1 MSSTTR
7 IMEVQSATTEP
18 PLEPPETQPPAFRVR
33 VIRSLAEFLPLKTQW
48 DVFLKIANV
57 ENLCLTHAWL
67 TQWLQHFP
75 PQELLIIIVQDH
87 RDNWLAVAPLKIS
100 LGKQGFACKMLRH
113 LQFIGTQP
121 NVYDWMEI
129 VMAPGQNESAV
140 LNTIASVIRNSRWD
154 VLDFLFMRNRAQ
166 CEGLARALA
175 PRQAES
181 AIHSETVMP
190 CLPLPDSIKAYETT
204 RRKKTR
210 LEVNRHCNRF
220 EKDLG
225 SRPRLAFQTE
235 PKVSGILL
243 KEFVDNH
250 KQYWAS
256 RGQKS
261 DFQRFPKLHSFYQNM
276 LDEACRVSGQN
287 APRLL
292 LSTLTVNDMTLSY
305 QLGFW
310 QGSSYLSH
318 LTNFNQ
324 NFRSYSPGTLHMDA
338 LVFHAVEAGAR
349 EFNFGRGDEPY
360 KHLWTR
366 DKRPL
371 WNLRLFRHP
380 VAHALW
386 TLDDILKKCLGKTAG

>member
-1 MSSTTR
+1 M
-7 IMEVQSATTEP
+7 A
-18 PLEPPETQPPAFRVR
+18 QPDAPRVR
-33 VIRSLAEFLPLKTQW
+33 IIRSLAEFLPLKCEW
-48 DVFLKIANV
+48 DAFLETANV

-67 TQWLQHFP
+67 TQWLQLFP
-75 PQELLIIIVQDH
+75 AQELLIIILQDQ

-100 LGKQGFACKMLRH
+100 LGKQGFACKRLRH

-129 VMAPGQNESAV
+129 VIAPGQDQMAV
-140 LNTIASVIRNSRWD
+140 LNTMAKVIRENRWD
-154 VLDFLFMRNRAQ
+154 VLDLLFMRDRSQA
-166 CEGLARALA
+166 EALA
-175 PRQAES
+175 QALHPGQAQT
-181 AIHSETVMP
+181 AIDSETVMP
-190 CLPLPDSIKAYETT
+190 CLPLPGSVEDYEST
-204 RRKKTR
+204 RHKKTR

-220 EKDLG
+220 EKTMG
-225 SRPRLAFQTE
+225 SRPLLAFHTE
-235 PKVSGILL
+235 PQASAAIL

-250 KQYWAS
+250 IEYWAS

-261 DFQRFPKLHSFYQNM
+261 DFSRFPKLISFYRN
-276 LDEACRVSGQN
+276 LLGEACRVRGQN

-292 LSTLTVNDMTLSY
+292 LSTLKVNDITLSY

-324 NFRSYSPGTLHMDA
+324 SFRSYSPGTLHMDA
-338 LVFHAVEAGAR
+338 LVFHAVEAGAK
-349 EFNFGRGDEPY
+349 EFNFGRGDEAY

-366 DKRPL
+366 EKRPL

-380 VAHALW
+380 VAKALW
-386 TLDDILKKCLGKTAG
+386 ALDCFLKKCLGKTA

>member
-1 MSSTTR
+1 MSS
-7 IMEVQSATTEP
+7 ATPVSKINPAPTSCP
-18 PLEPPETQPPAFRVR
+18 VAQPADFRVQ
-33 VIRSLAEFLPLKTQW
+33 VIRSLAEFLPLKKQW
-48 DVFLKIANV
+48 DDFLNIAGV

-75 PQELLIIIVQDH
+75 AQELLIIIVQDH
-87 RDNWLAVAPLKIS
+87 RENWLAVAPLKIS
-100 LGKQGFACKMLRH
+100 LGKQGFTCKRLRH

-129 VMAPGQNESAV
+129 VIASEQNELAV
-140 LNTIASVIRNSRWD
+140 LNTIASVIRDSRWD
-154 VLDFLFMRNRAQ
+154 VLDLLFMRNRAQ
-166 CEGLARALA
+166 CEALAQALA
-175 PRQAES
+175 PRQVES
-181 AIHSETVMP
+181 AIHTETVMP
-190 CLPLPDSIKAYETT
+190 CLPLPDSVKAYETT

-210 LEVNRHCNRF
+210 LEVNRHNNRF
-220 EKDLG
+220 EKDRG
-225 SRPRLAFQTE
+225 SRPQLTFHTE
-235 PKVSGILL
+235 PKVSDVLL
-243 KEFVDNH
+243 KAFVDNH

-261 DFQRFPKLHSFYQNM
+261 DFVRYPELHSFYRHM
-276 LDEACRVSGQN
+276 LEEAAGIDIKSEKN

-292 LSTLTVNDMTLSY
+292 LSTLAANDITLSY

-338 LVFHAVEAGAR
+338 LVFHAVEAGAT

-366 DKRPL
+366 EKHPL

-380 VAHALW
+380 LAKALW
-386 TLDDILKKCLGKTAG
+386 ALDHFLKKCLRKTAG